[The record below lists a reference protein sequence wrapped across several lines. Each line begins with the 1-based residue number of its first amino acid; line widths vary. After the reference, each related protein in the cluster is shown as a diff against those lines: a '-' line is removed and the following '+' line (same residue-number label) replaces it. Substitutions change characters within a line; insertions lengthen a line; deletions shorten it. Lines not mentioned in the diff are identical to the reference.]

1 MMQAA
6 WYEQTGAAKD
16 VLKTGEIDK
25 PEPGKGE
32 VRVKIHCSGVNPSD
46 TKGRSGWEGMKIQFE
61 RVIPHNDGAGII
73 DAVGED
79 VNSSR
84 VGERVWLY
92 ETQLGRP
99 YGTAAEYAV
108 LPDEQAIALPK
119 STSFAE
125 GACLG
130 VPAMTAHYCVFAD
143 GEVEGKTVLVAGGTG
158 AVGNYA
164 VQLAKWGGARVIA
177 TVGSDE
183 KKAIAKN
190 SGADEVINYKSEDVI
205 NRVKEI
211 TNGEGVERII
221 EVAFATNLKVNQEII
236 KPNGA
241 IATYSS
247 GESNNPEVPFLP
259 FLLKNTLVRFVLI
272 YATPEQAH
280 QAAAKDIVTC
290 LEKGILKHQ
299 IAQKLPLSKIVAAHE
314 AVEKG
319 GGIGNIIVEII

>member
-1 MMQAA
+1 MQAA

-16 VLKTGEIDK
+16 VLKTGEMNK
-25 PEPGKGE
+25 PEPGSGE

-46 TKGRSGWEGMKIQFE
+46 TKNRSGWEGMKMQFD

-73 DAVGED
+73 DAVGEGVD
-79 VNSSR
+79 SNR

-108 LPDEQAIALPK
+108 LPSEQAVTLPDN
-119 STSFAE
+119 TSFAE

-130 VPAMTAHYCVFAD
+130 VPVMTAHYCIFAD
-143 GEVEGKTVLVAGGTG
+143 GEIKGKTVLVAGGTG

-164 VQLAKWGGARVIA
+164 VQLAKWGGAKVIA

-183 KKAIAKN
+183 KKAIAVD
-190 SGADEVINYKSEDVI
+190 SGADEAINYKSKDVAE
-205 NRVKEI
+205 RVKEI
-211 TNGEGVERII
+211 TNGEGVNRII

-236 KPNGA
+236 KHNGA

-247 GESNNPEVPFLP
+247 GESNSPEIPFLP
-259 FLLKNTLVRFVLI
+259 FLLKNTLVRFVLV
-272 YATPEQAH
+272 YAMPKQAH
-280 QAAAKDIVTC
+280 QAAAKDITTC
-290 LEKGILKHQ
+290 LEQGVLKHL
-299 IAQKLPLSKIVAAHE
+299 IAQQLPLSEIVAAHE

-319 GGIGNIIVEII
+319 EAIGNVVIEAV

>member
-1 MMQAA
+1 MQF
-6 WYEQTGAAKD
+6 D
-16 VLKTGEIDK
+16 
-25 PEPGKGE
+25 
-32 VRVKIHCSGVNPSD
+32 
-46 TKGRSGWEGMKIQFE
+46 
-61 RVIPHNDGAGII
+61 RVIPHNDGAGVIE
-73 DAVGED
+73 AVGEG
-79 VNSSR
+79 VSNR
-84 VGERVWLY
+84 VGERVWVY

-99 YGTAAEYAV
+99 FGTAAEYAV
-108 LPDEQAIALPK
+108 LPSQQAITLPEN
-119 STSFAE
+119 TSFAE

-164 VQLAKWGGARVIA
+164 VQLAKWGGAKVIA

-190 SGADEVINYKSEDVI
+190 SGADEVINYKNEDVVD
-205 NRVKEI
+205 RVKEI
-211 TNGEGVERII
+211 TNGEGTDRIV
-221 EVAFATNLKVNQEII
+221 EVAFATNLRVNQEII

-259 FLLKNTLVRFVLI
+259 FLLKNTLVRFVLV
-272 YATPEQAH
+272 YAMPKQAH

-290 LEKGILKHQ
+290 LEKGVLKHQ
-299 IAQKLPLSKIVAAHE
+299 IAHKLPLSEIVTAHE

-319 GGIGNIIVEII
+319 EGIGNIVVEIV

>member
-1 MMQAA
+1 MQAA
-6 WYEQTGAAKD
+6 WYKQTGAAKD

-25 PEPGKGE
+25 PEPGLGE

-46 TKGRSGWEGMKIQFE
+46 IKNRSGWQGMKMQFD
-61 RVIPHNDGAGII
+61 RVIPHNDGAGVIE
-73 DAVGED
+73 AVGD
-79 VNSSR
+79 GLDSNR

-108 LPDEQAIALPK
+108 LPSDRAVTLPDN
-119 STSFAE
+119 TSFAE

-164 VQLAKWGGARVIA
+164 VQLAKWGGAKVIA
-177 TVGSDE
+177 TVGNDE
-183 KKAIAKN
+183 KKAIAKD
-190 SGADEVINYKSEDVI
+190 SGADAVINYKSEDVI
-205 NRVKEI
+205 DRVKEM
-211 TNGEGVERII
+211 TNGEGVDRII
-221 EVAFATNLKVNQEII
+221 EVAFATNLQVNQKII
-236 KPNGA
+236 KPNRT

-259 FLLKNTLVRFVLI
+259 FLLKNTLVRFVLV
-272 YATPEQAH
+272 YAMPKQAH
-280 QAAAKDIVTC
+280 QAAAKDITTC
-290 LEKGILKHQ
+290 LKEGVLKHQ
-299 IAQKLPLSKIVAAHE
+299 IAQKLSLLEIVAAHE

-319 GGIGNIIVEII
+319 EGIGNVVIEAV

>member
-1 MMQAA
+1 MQAA

-46 TKGRSGWEGMKIQFE
+46 TKGRSGWEGMEMQFE
-61 RVIPHNDGAGII
+61 RIIPHNDGAGVI
-73 DAVGED
+73 DAVGD
-79 VNSSR
+79 GVDSSR

-99 YGTAAEYAV
+99 FGTAAEYAV
-108 LPDEQAIALPK
+108 LPSEQAVTLPDN
-119 STSFAE
+119 TSFAE

-143 GEVEGKTVLVAGGTG
+143 GAIEGKTVLVAGGTG

-164 VQLAKWGGARVIA
+164 VQLAKWGGAKVIA

-183 KKAIAKN
+183 KKAIAVD
-190 SGADEVINYKSEDVI
+190 SGADEAINYKSEDVAD
-205 NRVKEI
+205 RVNKI
-211 TNGEGVERII
+211 TNCEGVDRII

-236 KPNGA
+236 KHNGA

-247 GESNNPEVPFLP
+247 GESNNPQVPFLP
-259 FLLKNTLVRFVLI
+259 FLLKNTLVRFVLV
-272 YATPEQAH
+272 YAMPKQAH
-280 QAAAKDIVTC
+280 QAAARDITTC
-290 LEKGILKHQ
+290 LEQGVLKHL
-299 IAQKLPLSKIVAAHE
+299 IAQQLPLSEIVAAHE

-319 GGIGNIIVEII
+319 EAIGNVVIEAV

>member
-1 MMQAA
+1 MQAA
-6 WYEQTGAAKD
+6 YYNQTGAAKD

-46 TKGRSGWEGMKIQFE
+46 TKGRSGWEGMKMQFD
-61 RVIPHNDGAGII
+61 RVIPHNDGAGVI
-73 DAVGED
+73 DAVGEGVD
-79 VNSSR
+79 SSR

-99 YGTAAEYAV
+99 NGTAAEYTV
-108 LPDEQAIALPK
+108 LPSEQAVTLPEN
-119 STSFAE
+119 TSFAE

-143 GEVEGKTVLVAGGTG
+143 GAVKDKTILVAGGTG

-164 VQLAKWGGARVIA
+164 VQLAKWGGAKVIA

-183 KKAIAKN
+183 KKAIATD
-190 SGADEVINYKSEDVI
+190 SGADRVINYKSENVSD
-205 NRVKEI
+205 RVKEI
-211 TNGEGVERII
+211 TNGEGVDRII
-221 EVAFATNLKVNQEII
+221 EVAFATNLEVDQEII

-247 GESNNPEVPFLP
+247 GEENQPSVPFLP
-259 FLLKNTLVRFVLI
+259 FLFKNIFVRFVLV
-272 YATPEQAH
+272 YAMPKQAH
-280 QAAAKDIVTC
+280 QAAAKDITTC
-290 LEKGILKHQ
+290 LKERVLKHQ
-299 IAQKLPLSKIVAAHE
+299 IAQKLPLTKIVAAHE

-319 GGIGNIIVEII
+319 EGIGNIIVEIS

>member
-1 MMQAA
+1 MQAA

-32 VRVKIHCSGVNPSD
+32 VRVKIHCSGINPSD
-46 TKGRSGWEGMKIQFE
+46 TKNRSGWEGMKMQFD
-61 RVIPHNDGAGII
+61 RVIPHNDGAGVI
-73 DAVGED
+73 DGVGEG
-79 VNSSR
+79 VSQR

-92 ETQLGRP
+92 ETQLSRP
-99 YGTAAEYAV
+99 FGTAAEFTV
-108 LPDEQAIALPK
+108 LPSEQAVTLPD

-164 VQLAKWGGARVIA
+164 VQLAKWGGAKVIA
-177 TVGSDE
+177 TVGSNE
-183 KKAIAKN
+183 KKAIAKD
-190 SGADEVINYKSEDVI
+190 SGADEVINYKSEDVAD
-205 NRVKEI
+205 RVKEI
-211 TNGEGVERII
+211 TQGEGVDRIV

-247 GESNNPEVPFLP
+247 GESNNPEIPFLP
-259 FLLKNTLVRFVLI
+259 FLLKNTLVRFVLV
-272 YATPEQAH
+272 YAMPKQAH
-280 QAAAKDIVTC
+280 QAAAKDITTC
-290 LEKGILKHQ
+290 LKEGVFKHL
-299 IAQKLPLSKIVAAHE
+299 IAQKFPLSEIVTAHE

-319 GGIGNIIVEII
+319 EGIGNIVIEII

>member
-6 WYEQTGAAKD
+6 WYDRTGAAKD
-16 VLKTGEIDK
+16 VLNTGEIDK
-25 PEPGKGE
+25 PEPNAGQ

-46 TKGRSGWEGMKIQFE
+46 IKHRSGWGGMKMQFD
-61 RVIPHNDGAGII
+61 RVIPHNDGAGVI
-73 DAVGED
+73 DAVGEG
-79 VNSSR
+79 VSSR

-99 YGTAAEYAV
+99 FGTAAEYAV
-108 LPDEQAIALPK
+108 LPSEQTITLPDN
-119 STSFAE
+119 TSFAE

-130 VPAMTAHYCVFAD
+130 VPAMTAHYCVFSD
-143 GEVEGKTVLVAGGTG
+143 GKVEGKTVLVAGGTG

-164 VQLAKWGGARVIA
+164 VQLAKWGGAKVIA
-177 TVGSDE
+177 TVGSDQ
-183 KKAIAKN
+183 KKKIAKD
-190 SGADEVINYKSEDVI
+190 SGADEVINYKSEDVV

-211 TNGEGVERII
+211 TEGKGVDRIV

-290 LEKGILKHQ
+290 LEKGVLKHQ
-299 IAQKLPLSKIVAAHE
+299 IAYKLPLSEIVMAHE

-319 GGIGNIIVEII
+319 EGIGNIIVEIV